1 MRRVVVTGLGLIT
14 ALGTGIEKS
23 WAGIIS
29 GKTGVK
35 TIEAFDTEDTPVK
48 VAGEVRDFN
57 PETFGIEKKEIKKL
71 ARNTQFAI
79 GAAKMALEDSG
90 FTIDENNAERVGV
103 IVSPRKAVS
112 FTASE
117 RVKNPPEP
125 KAAYSPTE
133 CPATKSGVI
142 PFSLTIFSS
151 TRLIA
156 TIAG

>member
-14 ALGTGIEKS
+14 ALGTGLEKS
-23 WAGIIS
+23 WAGIIE
-29 GKTGVK
+29 GRTGIKT
-35 TIEAFDTEDTPVK
+35 TEAFDTEDTPVK

-103 IVSPRKAVS
+103 IVS
-112 FTASE
+112 
-117 RVKNPPEP
+117 
-125 KAAYSPTE
+125 
-133 CPATKSGVI
+133 SGI
-142 PFSLTIFSS
+142 RGMELF
-151 TRLIA
+151 
-156 TIAG
+156 